1 MRLIPAILTG
11 LMLIGV
17 PVAAAKKAD
26 IPAGFSLKA
35 RGMLHHKA
43 SGTDFPLLLA
53 GFTRSA
59 ERAYDLSG
67 KDAAVA
73 YRQTIDG
80 KDVVARIALL
90 QIAGMTPK
98 EHYLGMQALVGE
110 YFQGM
115 SFTEVAPR
123 GEGPFDPPGLAPGS
137 GYQGR
142 FSAMLNGTPYEL
154 SLSTVKLGKW
164 DGRVTAAY
172 PAASA
177 DRAQA
182 NIVNLVAGLQKT
194 APKQK

>member
-1 MRLIPAILTG
+1 MRLIPAILAG
-11 LMLIGV
+11 LIVIGA
-17 PVAAAKKAD
+17 PAAAKKAD
-26 IPAGFSLKA
+26 APIGFSLKA
-35 RGMLHHKA
+35 HGTLQHKA
-43 SGTDFPLLLA
+43 SGTRFPMQIA

-59 ERAYDLSG
+59 ERAYDLTG

-73 YRQTIDG
+73 YREKING
-80 KDVVARIALL
+80 EDVVARIALL

-98 EHYLGMQALVGE
+98 EHYLGMQALVGQ

-115 SFTEVAPR
+115 SFTDVAPR
-123 GEGPFDPPGLAPGS
+123 GEGPFDPPGLTPGS

-142 FSAMLNGTPYEL
+142 FSAKLNGVPYEL

-164 DGRVTAAY
+164 DVRLTAAY

-177 DRAQA
+177 GQAQA
-182 NIVNLVAGLQKT
+182 DVLTLAAGLQKT